1 MGLANDDDPIFFYH
15 KMPQSSRGRAFDGVV
30 TPSAGGGKNS
40 AIVRVASI
48 VPFLVIKGM
57 ALYDRL
63 KEKDAWDIYF
73 CLVTILNIRATYSLS
88 QEDEVSCY

>member
-1 MGLANDDDPIFFYH
+1 MRPILFTTKCLKALEGGL
-15 KMPQSSRGRAFDGVV
+15 RGVV